1 MKKKLL
7 ALSVLAAALTGC
19 GGGGD
24 VNITPT
30 TIDNSVD
37 NSTNG
42 GSTGG
47 STNICA
53 SYTIDGVTRQGTQ
66 SGDNCEYGSSFV
78 DFDNP
83 LLTDVTFSDLPGDGA
98 HIFQGSLFVGAN
110 YDSDAELA
118 AAGISQGGDG
128 PTLTVA
134 AGATMAFQTSS
145 DFMVINR
152 GSQIQAVG
160 SASKPITFTSVSD
173 INGTVGAE
181 DVSQWGGMVI
191 NGFGVTNKCDYTG
204 SLDNGTIALAS
215 GEECHIPSEGSEG
228 DAANNYG
235 GDNNNDDSGTLKYVV
250 VKHTGAQ
257 VANGDELNGITFGAV
272 GAGTTVD
279 YLQTYSV
286 YDDGIE
292 FFGGAVDVTHYVALY
307 VNDDSIDIDESYRGT
322 VEYALVIQS
331 ETNGNRCVESDGI
344 GSYKAPPEDAGVNAD
359 FIARGLNSQATL
371 KNITCIISPVEIA
384 DAGGTGTH
392 DPGQGLRIREA
403 HFPTISNLVVT
414 TAYQADGKLNDD
426 DYNYCVR
433 IDDEGQQA
441 ALDGDLTFTSSVIA
455 CQDLVDSD
463 LEGQSTLAWLQSNGN
478 ATYQSAELGDDPT
491 AASNGDLVI
500 LDGFYAVPVA
510 DMIVG
515 GANPNITP
523 EGGAAYIGGVI
534 ATDDWTQGWT
544 YGLHAGNRAQPLWFE

>member
-1 MKKKLL
+1 MKKNLL
-7 ALSVLAAALTGC
+7 ALSVLTAALAGC
-19 GGGGD
+19 GGGD
-24 VNITPT
+24 VNISPSTV
-30 TIDNSVD
+30 DNSVD

-42 GSTGG
+42 GG
-47 STNICA
+47 SGTANPCA
-53 SYTIDGVTRQGTQ
+53 SYSVGGQTRQGTL

-83 LLTDVTFSDLPGDGA
+83 LTTDVTFADLGDGA
-98 HIFQGSLFVGAN
+98 HIFQGSLFVGEN

-118 AAGISQGGDG
+118 AAGISKGGDG
-128 PTLTVA
+128 PTITVA
-134 AGATMAFQTSS
+134 AGATLAFQTSS

-160 SASKPITFTSVSD
+160 SPSKPITFTSVSD
-173 INGTVGAE
+173 IEGTVGPE

-204 SLDNGTIALAS
+204 SLDNGTLALAQ

-279 YLQTYSV
+279 YLETYSV

-292 FFGGAVDVTHYVALY
+292 FFGGAVDVSHYVALY
-307 VNDDSIDIDESYRGT
+307 VNDDSIDIDEGYRGT

-344 GSYKAPPEDAGVNAD
+344 GSYVANSPVNAD
-359 FIARGLNSQATL
+359 FISRGLNSQATL
-371 KNITCIISPVEIA
+371 KNITCIVSPVETA

-403 HFPTISNLVVT
+403 HFPYIANMVVT
-414 TAYQADGKLNDD
+414 TAFQQDGKLGDD

-433 IDDEGQQA
+433 IDDEGGAA
-441 ALDGDLTFTSSVIA
+441 ALAGDLTFTSSVIA
-455 CQDLVDSD
+455 CQDLVDGD
-463 LEGQSTLAWLQSNGN
+463 LDGQSTLAWLQSNGN
-478 ATYQSAELGDDPT
+478 ATYQSDELGDDPT
-491 AASNGDLVI
+491 AASNSNLVI
-500 LDGFYAVPVA
+500 LDGFYALPVA
-510 DMIVG
+510 DMVVG
-515 GANPNITP
+515 GVNPNITP
-523 EGGAAYIGGVI
+523 EGGASYIGGVV
-534 ATDDWTQGWT
+534 ANDDWTQGWT

>member
-7 ALSVLAAALTGC
+7 ALSVLTAALTGC
-19 GGGGD
+19 GGGD

-37 NSTNG
+37 NSTSDNSG
-42 GSTGG
+42 GG

-83 LLTDVTFSDLPGDGA
+83 LMTDVTFSDLPGNGA
-98 HIFQGSLFVGAN
+98 HIFQGSLFVGKN

-160 SASKPITFTSVSD
+160 SAPKPITFTSVSD
-173 INGTVGAE
+173 INGTVGPE

-204 SLDNGTIALAS
+204 SLDDGTIALAA

-235 GDNNNDDSGTLKYVV
+235 GDNNNDDSGTLKYVI

-414 TAYQADGKLNDD
+414 TAYQADGKLDDD

-491 AASNGDLVI
+491 AASNADLVI